1 MTSHPKIFDMLKD
14 YMDADSQSKRW
25 ITVQEFRTY
34 FHLKKSCSPVISGYF
49 QRIYQNPTYLCPYR
63 VIKIENIRDP
73 ANPYRSVKRYLVE
86 TSPQFSR
93 KDLQRGIQNTF
104 FGAPGRTLNH

>member
-1 MTSHPKIFDMLKD
+1 
-14 YMDADSQSKRW
+14 MDADSQSERW

-63 VIKIENIRDP
+63 VIKTEQIRDP
-73 ANPYRSVKRYLVE
+73 SNPYRSVRRYLVKKLLRVRE
-86 TSPQFSR
+86 KMYR
-93 KDLQRGIQNTF
+93 KVSESLF
-104 FGAPGRTLNH
+104 LKHPMRTLNHGDISY